1 MNECIGMDLRLILM
15 VCTELNREITRRNE
29 ELEEIVRKKTET
41 LQHRSS
47 APATSFSSLSPP
59 PLTSSIPPPP
69 PSPMPLVTTSLPPST
84 GNPPS
89 DPLNPRLSLPPR
101 SQSKPVN
108 PLSDEV
114 SRQHFIMPVINPQAT
129 SRTDPGGYPHD
140 ALTIDNA
147 EDEGPSSPSAG
158 STTASSPSSS
168 SSSGMGLLRRMVKSV
183 WNIFRGDGGC
193 HRERSNSSK

>member
-1 MNECIGMDLRLILM
+1 MNECIGMDLRLILI

-89 DPLNPRLSLPPR
+89 DPLNP
-101 SQSKPVN
+101 
-108 PLSDEV
+108 LSDEV

-140 ALTIDNA
+140 ALTADDA

-158 STTASSPSSS
+158 SPTASSS
-168 SSSGMGLLRRMVKSV
+168 SSS
-183 WNIFRGDGGC
+183 
-193 HRERSNSSK
+193 